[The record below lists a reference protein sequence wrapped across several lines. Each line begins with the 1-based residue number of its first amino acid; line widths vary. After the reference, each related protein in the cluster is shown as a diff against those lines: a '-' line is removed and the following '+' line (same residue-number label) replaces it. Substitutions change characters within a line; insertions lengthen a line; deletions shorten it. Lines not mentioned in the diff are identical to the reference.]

1 MMEMEERLR
10 IWTKATGDVEA
21 VITNE
26 NPRTAEAISAALP
39 IQGHANRWG
48 DEIYFSIPI
57 NLKEEKARVEVEVG
71 SVAYWPPGNAL
82 CIFFGATPVSRY
94 GEPRAYSPVN
104 VFAKIIDDPALFK
117 KARDGDQVVVK
128 KVDDKSDA

>member
-1 MMEMEERLR
+1 MYL
-10 IWTKATGDVEA
+10 
-21 VITNE
+21 
-26 NPRTAEAISAALP
+26 LP
-39 IQGHANRWG
+39 
-48 DEIYFSIPI
+48 
-57 NLKEEKARVEVEVG
+57 
-71 SVAYWPPGNAL
+71 
-82 CIFFGATPVSRY
+82 TPVSRH